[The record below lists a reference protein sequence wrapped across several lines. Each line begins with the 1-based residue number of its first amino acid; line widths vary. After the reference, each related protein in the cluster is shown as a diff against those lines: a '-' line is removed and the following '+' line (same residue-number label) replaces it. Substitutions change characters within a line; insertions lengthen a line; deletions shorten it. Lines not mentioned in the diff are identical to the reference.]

1 MICLTIEGWDT
12 MRKKDDGSQRLPQWA
27 QKALDGIPEPNSDRL
42 AKFDHL
48 KGPVVK
54 AFRHAYAAETLVDAV
69 FTLAGRLVEVA
80 HGIRIGLQEALGPS
94 AYAMAGVA
102 VRGTERPFQPK
113 GRILAVVKKV
123 VDGCMVEAVT
133 YEELEGTR
141 LEINLIEAASAR
153 PVRPFDVAVKDEQG
167 RSLAKPIHVPE
178 GKTAA
183 SFPGP
188 ASGLYLFDLTW
199 AGGAGTMTI
208 RFQ

>member
-1 MICLTIEGWDT
+1 
-12 MRKKDDGSQRLPQWA
+12 MREKYESSQRLPQWV
-27 QKALDGIPEPNSDRL
+27 QEALAGMPEPDSGRL

-54 AFRHAYAAETLVDAV
+54 AFRQAYATESLVDAV

-80 HGIRIGLQEALGPS
+80 HGIRIGLQETLGPS
-94 AYAMAGVA
+94 TYATAGVA
-102 VRGTERPFQPK
+102 VRGAEGPSRPK
-113 GRILAVVKKV
+113 GRILAVVKKA
-123 VDGCMVEAVT
+123 VDGCMAEAVT

-153 PVRPFDVAVKDEQG
+153 PVRPFDVVVKDEQG
-167 RSLAKPIHVPE
+167 RPLAKPVHVPE

-199 AGGAGTMTI
+199 AGGTGTMTI

>member
-1 MICLTIEGWDT
+1 

-27 QKALDGIPEPNSDRL
+27 QEALDGIPEPDSDRL
-42 AKFDHL
+42 ARFDHL

-54 AFRHAYAAETLVDAV
+54 AFRHAYAVETLVDAV
-69 FTLAGRLVEVA
+69 FTVAGRLVEAA
-80 HGIRIGLQEALGPS
+80 HGIRIDLQEVLGPS

-102 VRGTERPFQPK
+102 ARSADGPSQPK
-113 GRILAVVKKV
+113 GRVLAVVKKA
-123 VDGCMVEAVT
+123 VDGYMVEAVT

-153 PVRPFDVAVKDEQG
+153 PIRPFDVAVKDEQG
-167 RSLAKPIHVPE
+167 RPLAKPIHVPE

-188 ASGLYLFDLTW
+188 ASGLYHFDLTW
-199 AGGAGTMTI
+199 AGGAGNMTI